1 MGVLRRGLCLRQQ
14 SARHCDR
21 SAQAVLFTSTLVRSL
36 IAATALLG
44 LADIS
49 SPNTKQQRFLAAHHT
64 ILPTT
69 PPSTQHLNTL
79 GSTADQFEKSRDAEH
94 PITGLLLQTR
104 ASLDFLCALRRSLR
118 LKLHRNSPPS
128 SNLPAFEQ
136 DHPPDFSQIV
146 PDPFDMGRRK
156 KAVVPLDK
164 DHMRAGDSTKSP
176 KQQRADARASHRA
189 TYGHRRTHQ
198 LGLRDLRALHKQHA
212 ISSQRPRSHPQRAIL
227 PARIYRVYGI
237 DPGRYRDI
245 HSRQYWRPRR
255 APVSNALVSQDK
267 SMVPGLA
274 TEPGDDLLS
283 DTAHDAHAHN
293 AAAATETSV
302 DRVDEEI
309 ASSRNSESSSDSAC
323 AHTAPLDS
331 TCDPTVCVHSDSNI
345 FDIAAHNR
353 LLASLLIPSDI
364 QVMMVRRNKH
374 ILPDEDEEDEK
385 EQPPSKKSRKTPI
398 GSGNSSNS
406 PRCPACNNPGKEAQK
421 FTDPKNPDRRICLS
435 CKKSIELQLA
445 EEKGAKTTCDGC
457 NNGGKN
463 DRNYNDPR
471 PGYGHRKICRKC
483 RKELK
488 DGMEDAKCFKCERVG
503 KDMQKHD
510 DPRPGNKGKKICEQ
524 CYVGMTGKHTCSEC
538 GHRFNNKKRND
549 PRPATKGATLCRNCY
564 DHLDDPVCNE
574 CGEKGGDR
582 HKRVDPRPE
591 KDGQRICPKCYDDL
605 VDRAQLQCS
614 NCPAKGPDS
623 QRNVD
628 KRPGKE
634 GNRICR
640 ACHDALLDECD
651 SCGRVEMG
659 SRECTGPDNSKI
671 CSACFYRPREP
682 PFSMNAPE
690 YKRTC
695 LDCGRHHSDSWNQ
708 PEGWRRH
715 ELCEYCYERRK
726 GGVRHRR
733 HSTVLSKWPTYSF
746 EQLEAL
752 ATRHWRE
759 MHPGIDPSVD
769 VMDIPRS
776 SENYIDMPWLAL
788 RNESFQRGVRDSR
801 EASIFNFAN
810 ILMLDDALNGILPR
824 APIEQPSRYHAMRP
838 EAIIKE
844 AVARGAKSEGVVRK
858 ARRDN
863 PQPDED
869 LVATVQLYIQWL
881 LKDDEEND
889 RDPWGEADETG
900 RTQTNNRSL
909 SGDPR
914 VLRELSNH
922 VWRGESPTDTSGA
935 GFLCGPRALAITIS
949 SLRYEGILVGNSW
962 AHGFQQIDC
971 DEILRCLFEDV
982 TEERPLG
989 PNDIGTP
996 TRAYRRYLEQ
1006 RFPASNADGDGD
1018 EQVDYD
1024 TWMLQE
1030 DENRRML
1037 APSSFNV
1044 DQLQAA
1050 LTLLYRRGRIPYD
1063 FQLAYIRSPPT
1074 QFFDNGNFQTGPSP
1088 VQTVGEFDEN
1098 RMRAFVYINIARSS
1112 GDDDE
1117 GNSYNHFEGMSV
1129 NGRPGFDRAWGIPR
1143 GDAGEHARRRFNRN
1157 DPSHVTT
1164 EEAEALAR
1172 SRNKQQLK
1180 ARKEKKI
1187 RSGCVPCQD
1196 MKSGLCD
1203 GVRFEKACSQC
1214 EEDGKECTWPSH
1226 FPPKPVKKK
1235 ASELTNEDYNDREQP
1250 FPELD
1255 VLETAKSCQPDPEP
1269 DKDHIVCIY
1278 VARRSGGDWS
1288 DTMHLHG
1295 VLQKYRH
1302 FHSQLLGHP
1311 QYVNNPQTDPSGVS
1325 HIPTDANGDPVP
1337 VRTLLVPLI
1346 RHGGKMVPCSTDNLQ
1361 DPFLI
1366 VFVQL
1371 MRAMCDAAARRRPL
1385 EIQIITSGIP
1395 GFSVGIERWENLFN
1409 WVLQQDAANNT
1420 NVAGSIYLVPAVE
1433 THLVDGVA
1441 AHSFDPQN
1449 RSQGWTG
1456 YRYKYWQKNKLSE
1469 LIGRNRMNIA
1479 VSQMRANLPLINQ
1492 QLAHLQ
1498 QPPITPQQLVVP
1510 FHPAGARH
1518 DAYNEV
1524 AKASA
1529 DWRGATLDQTTTPT
1543 AAIVR
1548 SRQNKRN
1555 EAPRNRA

>member
-1 MGVLRRGLCLRQQ
+1 MLIWTEVLRRGLRLRQQ
-14 SARHCDR
+14 KLRQKRTGLSIHKHASAKLNCSNRAPGPCRHKIPQHQTAAFSR
-21 SAQAVLFTSTLVRSL
+21 RPHHHSSHNSTL
-36 IAATALLG
+36 
-44 LADIS
+44 IS
-49 SPNTKQQRFLAAHHT
+49 
-64 ILPTT
+64 
-69 PPSTQHLNTL
+69 HLNTSD
-79 GSTADQFEKSRDAEH
+79 STADQFEKSRDAKH
-94 PITGLLLQTR
+94 RLTGLLLQSST
-104 ASLDFLCALRRSLR
+104 SLDFLSALRRSVR
-118 LKLHRNSPPS
+118 LKLHRDPPPS
-128 SNLPAFEQ
+128 PNLLASEQ
-136 DHPPDFSQIV
+136 DHPLDFSQIV
-146 PDPFDMGRRK
+146 SDPFNMGRRK
-156 KAVVPLDK
+156 KAVLALDQ
-164 DHMRAGDSTKSP
+164 DHMPASDSSKSP

-189 TYGHRRTHQ
+189 IYGHRRTHQ
-198 LGLRDLRALHKQHA
+198 LGLRDLRALQKQHA
-212 ISSQRPRSHPQRAIL
+212 IPSQLPRSHLQRAIL

-245 HSRQYWRPRR
+245 HSRKYWRPRR
-255 APVSNALVSQDK
+255 APVSVALGSQDN

-274 TEPGDDLLS
+274 TESGNELLS
-283 DTAHDAHAHN
+283 DTAHDGHAHN
-293 AAAATETSV
+293 VAAATDTFV
-302 DRVDEEI
+302 DHVDEEI
-309 ASSRNSESSSDSAC
+309 ASSQTSETSSDSAC
-323 AHTAPLDS
+323 PHTAPLDS
-331 TCDPTVCVHSDSNI
+331 AFDPTACVHSDSDI

-353 LLASLLIPSDI
+353 LLASLLIPPDI
-364 QVMMVRRNKH
+364 QVMMVRRGKH
-374 ILPDEDEEDEK
+374 ILPDEDEEDEE
-385 EQPPSKKSRKTPI
+385 EQPPSKKSKKALI
-398 GSGNSSNS
+398 ASDKSSKA
-406 PRCPACNNPGKEAQK
+406 PRCPECNNPGKEAQK
-421 FTDPKNPDRRICLS
+421 FIDPKNPDRRICVS
-435 CKKSIELQLA
+435 CKKDIELQLA
-445 EEKGAKTTCDGC
+445 EEKGAKTTCDEC

-463 DRNYNDPR
+463 DRNYKDPR
-471 PGYGHRKICRKC
+471 PGYGHRKVCRKC
-483 RKELK
+483 QKELK
-488 DGMEDAKCFKCERVG
+488 DSIPDIKCYECERVG

-510 DPRPGNKGKKICEQ
+510 DPRPGNAGKKICER

-538 GHRFNNKKRND
+538 GNKFNNKKRID

-564 DHLDDPVCNE
+564 DHRDDPVCNE
-574 CGEKGGDR
+574 CGKKGGDR

-591 KDGQRICPKCYDDL
+591 MDGQRICPACYDEL

-628 KRPGKE
+628 YRPGKE

-651 SCGRVEMG
+651 SCGRVEKG
-659 SRECTGPDNSKI
+659 SRECTGPDNTKI

-695 LDCGRHHSDSWNQ
+695 LDCGRHDSDGWHQ

-715 ELCEYCYERRK
+715 ELCEYCYERRT

-733 HSTVLSKWPTYSF
+733 HSTVLSKWPMYSF

-752 ATRHWRE
+752 ATRNWRE

-776 SENYIDMPWLAL
+776 SVKYIDMPWLAL

-801 EASIFNFAN
+801 EANIFSFAN

-838 EAIIKE
+838 EEVIKLAIS
-844 AVARGAKSEGVVRK
+844 RGAKSESVVRK

-869 LVATVQLYIQWL
+869 LEATVQLYIQYL

-909 SGDPR
+909 SGDAR
-914 VLRELSNH
+914 VLRDLSNH

-935 GFLCGPRALAITIS
+935 GFLCGPRALAITIN
-949 SLRYEGILVGNSW
+949 SLRYEGILIGNSW
-962 AHGFQQIDC
+962 AHGFAQIDC
-971 DEILRCLFEDV
+971 NEILRCLFEDV
-982 TEERPLG
+982 TEDRPLG
-989 PNDIGTP
+989 PNDIATP
-996 TRAYRRYLEQ
+996 TRAYRRYLEE
-1006 RFPASNADGDGD
+1006 RFPASNDDSEEQADY
-1018 EQVDYD
+1018 E

-1074 QFFDNGNFQTGPSP
+1074 RFFDNGAFETGPSP
-1088 VQTVGEFDEN
+1088 VQTVGDFDEN

-1129 NGRPGFDRAWGIPR
+1129 YGRPGFDRAWGIPR

-1164 EEAEALAR
+1164 EEAEAIAR
-1172 SRNKQQLK
+1172 LRNKQRLQ

-1187 RSGCVPCQD
+1187 RGGCVPCQD

-1203 GVRFEKACSQC
+1203 GVRFEKTCSQC

-1235 ASELTNEDYNDREQP
+1235 ASELTREDYHDREQP

-1255 VLETAKSCQPDPEP
+1255 LLETAKTCQPDPEP
-1269 DKDHIVCIY
+1269 DEDHIVCIY

-1302 FHSQLLGHP
+1302 FHSQLRGHP
-1311 QYVNNPQTDPSGVS
+1311 QYVNNPQMDPSGVS
-1325 HIPTDANGDPVP
+1325 HTPTDANGNPVP

-1371 MRAMCDAAARRRPL
+1371 VRAMCDAAARRRPL

-1395 GFSVGIERWENLFN
+1395 GFAVGIERWENLFN

-1456 YRYKYWQKNKLSE
+1456 YRHKYWQKNKLSE
-1469 LIGRNRMNIA
+1469 LIARNRMNIA
-1479 VSQMRANLPLINQ
+1479 MSQMRANLPLINQ
-1492 QLAHLQ
+1492 QLAQLQ

-1518 DAYNEV
+1518 DAYNEA

-1548 SRQNKRN
+1548 SRQTKRN